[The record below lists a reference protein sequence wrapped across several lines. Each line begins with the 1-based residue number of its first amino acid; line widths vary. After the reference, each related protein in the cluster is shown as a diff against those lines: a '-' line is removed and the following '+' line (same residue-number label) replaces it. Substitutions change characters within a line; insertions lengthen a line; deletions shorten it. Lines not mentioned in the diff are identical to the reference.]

1 MAGFHPELFLN
12 TLGGNLDRI
21 DGVRNA
27 GWVEESSL
35 VITLRK
41 WSLIKSIGFRK
52 GIACQASINHE
63 ARDSN
68 IAINIRSF
76 YIRPEGFR
84 ILLNI
89 QGWRNVFCIVGANKQ
104 APEALTCT
112 GFWRN
117 SLPENFEILKLGNA
131 TFSILGKI
139 SKK

>member
-63 ARDSN
+63 AKDSN
-68 IAINIRSF
+68 IAITIRSF

-89 QGWRNVFCIVGANKQ
+89 QGGGTYF
-104 APEALTCT
+104 ALWGLTSKRRR
-112 GFWRN
+112 G
-117 SLPENFEILKLGNA
+117 SLVRGSGGILCQR
-131 TFSILGKI
+131 I
-139 SKK
+139 SKS